1 MPVCCPAAEDNNKCF
16 EAISMQ
22 KKRARAIAI
31 ATTRDAERLARL
43 RFLAITIGAVAALLA
58 LPVLF

>member
-1 MPVCCPAAEDNNKCF
+1 
-16 EAISMQ
+16 MQ

-31 ATTRDAERLARL
+31 ATTRDAERFARL
-43 RFLAITIGAVAALLA
+43 RLLAITISAVAALLA

>member
-1 MPVCCPAAEDNNKCF
+1 
-16 EAISMQ
+16 MQ

-31 ATTRDAERLARL
+31 AATRDAERFARL
-43 RFLAITIGAVAALLA
+43 RLLAITIGAVAALLA